1 MQWIQLN
8 RQKQMKQQ
16 IKSHTLILVL
26 TALSGCASTVDPG
39 PELMVR
45 YYYAPM
51 QYHGI
56 QAQESKPTTQPTSQP
71 RQMILNTAGRAVGY
85 IK

>member
-1 MQWIQLN
+1 MKLLN
-8 RQKQMKQQ
+8 
-16 IKSHTLILVL
+16 KSHTLILIVS
-26 TALSGCASTVDPG
+26 ALSGCAATVEPS

-51 QYHGI
+51 QYSGV
-56 QAQESKPTTQPTSQP
+56 QAQQYKPDTTPTSQP
-71 RQMILNTAGRAVGY
+71 RTQVYNTQGRAVGY